1 MDLRFPRPS
10 PRSRLAI
17 WHGIDRI
24 CWIQQ
29 AEKSSLALTVKLT
42 QTPPLLNQHGISEVD
57 SVIVVLGAG
66 LTGVSTA
73 FELKHLG
80 FNVTLVD
87 QDFAP
92 MNRAGDVMR
101 ARSTQALSMRPIPL

>member
-1 MDLRFPRPS
+1 MDP
-10 PRSRLAI
+10 
-17 WHGIDRI
+17 
-24 CWIQQ
+24 
-29 AEKSSLALTVKLT
+29 
-42 QTPPLLNQHGISEVD
+42 
-57 SVIVVLGAG
+57 VIVVLGAG

-73 FELKHLG
+73 FELKYLG

-101 ARSTQALSMRPIPL
+101 ARST